1 MERTAGAITNCNT
14 IQMLDSIL
22 FSERHIRRCFTRC
35 LINNPFSSEST
46 PDHKLVIRA
55 IQGGPSSTSARL
67 VSRTRLTHARG
78 HLSATISLPCAQGI
92 WPAFWLLPSEPF
104 SWPNDGEIDI
114 AETWNRSM
122 ENHAC
127 LHWGHYTPQDADKHR
142 VAKNVIPDMDVRP
155 VKFDLYWDEPARK
168 LVWLVDGRPV
178 MREEIP
184 RGLRPMADW
193 NILLN
198 VAMGGNVCDGQRPVD
213 GTYEMVIHD
222 MTMSSIKAKAIDHYY
237 SKARSGKPL

>member
-1 MERTAGAITNCNT
+1 MNYNT
-14 IQMLDSIL
+14 TRMLESIPSSKRQVRSRVVPHPLIDL
-22 FSERHIRRCFTRC
+22 FFTY
-35 LINNPFSSEST
+35 ST
-46 PDHKLVIRA
+46 PDGKLVIRA
-55 IQGGPSSTSARL
+55 TQNGSSSTSARL
-67 VSRTRLTHARG
+67 VSRTRLSHVRG

-142 VAKNVIPDMDVRP
+142 VAKNLIPDMDARP

-184 RGLRPMADW
+184 VGLRPMADW

-213 GTYEMVIHD
+213 GTYEMVVHY
-222 MTMSSIKAKAIDHYY
+222 MTMFMIEARAIDQYWK
-237 SKARSGKPL
+237 KARPGKPL